1 MNTAAVVLTMTTT
14 ITTTEGREEE
24 ATAEEAEEEGEQEEV
39 RSPISKRNMRA
50 THMTKSSSKRRL
62 CTPEAPIHEAAGC
75 PVLLLGARGDPTSE
89 WISERASLC
98 ALRCLTTQV

>member
-1 MNTAAVVLTMTTT
+1 MNTAAVAPTMTTT
-14 ITTTEGREEE
+14 ITTTEGREE
-24 ATAEEAEEEGEQEEV
+24 ATAVEAEEEGGLEEEV
-39 RSPISKRNMRA
+39 ISPISKKNMRA
-50 THMTKSSSKRRL
+50 TLMTKSSSKRRL

>member
-24 ATAEEAEEEGEQEEV
+24 ATAEEAEEEEGEI
-39 RSPISKRNMRA
+39 SPISKRNMKA

-75 PVLLLGARGDPTSE
+75 PVLLPGARGDPTSE